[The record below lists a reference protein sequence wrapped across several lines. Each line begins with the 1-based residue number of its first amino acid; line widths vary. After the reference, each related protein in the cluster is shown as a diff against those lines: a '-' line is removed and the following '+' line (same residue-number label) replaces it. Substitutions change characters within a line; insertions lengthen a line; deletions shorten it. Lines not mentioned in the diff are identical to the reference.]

1 MTTEVPCLRV
11 GPGFSLVEI
20 LVMFP
25 TSRFV
30 PAHEAPDQLA
40 EAPYEVGPRPRIPS
54 LTARTSCEHLMQ
66 SAHPRAGLRAK

>member
-40 EAPYEVGPRPRIPS
+40 EAPYEVGPDLGYRASPREPAAN
-54 LTARTSCEHLMQ
+54 T
-66 SAHPRAGLRAK
+66 